1 MADRRHRRKT
11 HESRGGK
18 GKYQLRNGL
27 SILPSLFTIGNIFCA
42 YYSVMSTLNLKY
54 DQAAIA
60 IGIGYILDGLDG
72 RVARLTGTSTEFGA
86 QLDSLADVLTF
97 GIAPAILAFSW
108 GIEWMGGNHGLL
120 PGGTGLTQ
128 TEQHVRSGG
137 WVMTFAFVICGALR
151 LARFNVQALKP
162 TDATSKR
169 YFVGLPI
176 PAGAGLIASIVH
188 FWKTPI
194 ATVGPSLLWCLLIG
208 FTAFLMISTV
218 RYQNFK
224 ELGIF
229 SRRPRVALV
238 ATAMMIALIFRYS
251 EEMLL
256 LLAVTYVASGP
267 VSKLLQVVRRLPIHS
282 GRPED
287 HSPLEVTRREP

>member
-1 MADRRHRRKT
+1 
-11 HESRGGK
+11 
-18 GKYQLRNGL
+18 
-27 SILPSLFTIGNIFCA
+27 
-42 YYSVMSTLNLKY
+42 
-54 DQAAIA
+54 
-60 IGIGYILDGLDG
+60 
-72 RVARLTGTSTEFGA
+72 
-86 QLDSLADVLTF
+86 
-97 GIAPAILAFSW
+97 
-108 GIEWMGGNHGLL
+108 
-120 PGGTGLTQ
+120 
-128 TEQHVRSGG
+128 
-137 WVMTFAFVICGALR
+137 MTFAFVICGALR

-251 EEMLL
+251 EVMLL

-267 VSKLLQVVRRLPIHS
+267 RLEIALRLCADFLFTLADRRS
-282 GRPED
+282 R
-287 HSPLEVTRREP
+287 SPLEVTRREPWMVRQAPNVAIVGSSSPMGKNCETSLRSPGFRPANSSLLETEEYAGLLQEFAGEIRIAQIISPEPRRHRYRVLCLQPGNH